1 MFYTSES
8 TSMTNVYRL
17 YTFIYN
23 YISTNYTNYINFW
36 INYIYDCL

>member
-8 TSMTNVYRL
+8 TPMTNIYCL

-23 YISTNYTNYINFW
+23 YISINYTNYINFW